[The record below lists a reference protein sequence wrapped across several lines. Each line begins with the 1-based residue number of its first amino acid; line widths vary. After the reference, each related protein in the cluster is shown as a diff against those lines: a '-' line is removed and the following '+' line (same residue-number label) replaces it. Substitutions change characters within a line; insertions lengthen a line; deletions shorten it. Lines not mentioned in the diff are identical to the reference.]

1 MLRTPEELVE
11 IGFSRSRVVMMN
23 EAHNRL
29 LRCVRTRNIGR
40 QVLPTAHEL
49 GVRHLA
55 MEALTLEFAREC
67 NQTRRVR
74 PESDGYL
81 AQPDMQAFIQAALD
95 LGWTLMA
102 YEADDRPW
110 IKDRLGPFP
119 TDEPERQ
126 RYLQA
131 VQTLFQSMEHTNWR
145 EREQG
150 ANLTRSLSELGEHSK
165 LLVWCGNNHLLKAEI
180 PGLQWSPMGFQF
192 RQLSQVD
199 PFTIDQTVT
208 VLLSAD
214 QSTEGV
220 RLLEVYADEVRQAGG
235 TAGYLTGEGPE
246 VFWSAHVDALLL
258 SLENSME

>member
-1 MLRTPEELVE
+1 MLRTPQELVE

-23 EAHNRL
+23 EAHSRM
-29 LRCVRTRNIGR
+29 LRCVRTRNVGR
-40 QVLPTAHEL
+40 SVLPTAHEL

-55 MEALTLEFAREC
+55 MEALTVEFAQEC

-74 PESDGYL
+74 PESEGYL
-81 AQPDMQAFIQAALD
+81 AQPEMQALIQAALD
-95 LGWTLMA
+95 LGWTLIA
-102 YEADDRPW
+102 YEADDRAW
-110 IKDRLGPFP
+110 IKERLGPFP
-119 TDEPERQ
+119 TDEPKRHQYVRE
-126 RYLQA
+126 
-131 VQTLFQSMEHTNWR
+131 VQKLLLGLEHTNWR
-145 EREQG
+145 EREQA
-150 ANLTRSLSELGEHSK
+150 ANLTRSLSEMGDASK

-180 PGLQWSPMGFQF
+180 EELQWSPMGFRF

-208 VLLSAD
+208 VLLSTD

-220 RLLEVYADEVRQAGG
+220 ELLKAYADEVRQAGG

-258 SLENSME
+258 SLDNLME